1 MNSSLFYQTQT
12 YFQRSKHKNQYH
24 SSIKKS
30 WKSYKKWF
38 GLLGFVQI
46 WKLRSFEVI
55 VWGWVVSR
63 HFKSRVTKSW
73 LVTWS
78 VEGQTKEEMRLIQLS
93 DENNIKKLEK
103 ISQYVWRLKQI
114 PAFIDKLMSAENN
127 KLMRPHM
134 QEDIFLRFLA
144 EEK

>member
-12 YFQRSKHKNQYH
+12 YFQRSKHKKSTSQFHKEILEKLQKMIRH
-24 SSIKKS
+24 SGIRSNLEAPFF
-30 WKSYKKWF
+30 WSYC
-38 GLLGFVQI
+38 LRLGGFSSLQVSCHKI
-46 WKLRSFEVI
+46 VI
-55 VWGWVVSR
+55 SQA
-63 HFKSRVTKSW
+63 
-73 LVTWS
+73 

-114 PAFIDKLMSAENN
+114 LAFIDKLMSDGNN